1 MTACRPDGPM
11 TRRDPRRH
19 SPFEWISS
27 RSGTTGAWGLFS
39 QPGLFS
45 LYGEPIDLG
54 GTPLAPTL
62 SVSAGGGRRAG
73 YLFRV
78 DIGFGGALNQKG
90 IRKCQLQID
99 ASSSFTTPINVDVEL
114 PRPPNAQWFTLHG
127 FQRWYFRARVY
138 NEPADVWSSW
148 STTRNAIG
156 AFAEED
162 SGLPGA
168 IRDMN
173 VSAEDTANLVSVQF
187 QEPATNSRTIWGYE
201 IQARDPGFSP
211 PFAAS
216 LPFTLGAFATVIA
229 SNRVGSFDA
238 GSSVFRVSNSNFA
251 VNSEAGETLYIFA
264 SANTATGEV
273 RYPSAYPIVSNTS
286 DELTLNTSETYGL
299 PNYPT
304 PAGGWKWSIFSSWRT
319 FENFFEV
326 FDRAHPVAQ
335 TPDGPVHPD
344 QQLFNFKYPISATAV
359 WRVRAKN
366 QFGFGPW
373 LYWDGSD
380 GSTSATAAAE
390 VTPTAGS
397 SPGRNHKSSQSPR

>member
-1 MTACRPDGPM
+1 M
-11 TRRDPRRH
+11 
-19 SPFEWISS
+19 
-27 RSGTTGAWGLFS
+27 
-39 QPGLFS
+39 Q
-45 LYGEPIDLG
+45 
-54 GTPLAPTL
+54 
-62 SVSAGGGRRAG
+62 
-73 YLFRV
+73 
-78 DIGFGGALNQKG
+78 
-90 IRKCQLQID
+90 
-99 ASSSFTTPINVDVEL
+99 
-114 PRPPNAQWFTLHG
+114 
-127 FQRWYFRARVY
+127 
-138 NEPADVWSSW
+138 
-148 STTRNAIG
+148 
-156 AFAEED
+156 
-162 SGLPGA
+162 
-168 IRDMN
+168 
-173 VSAEDTANLVSVQF
+173 
-187 QEPATNSRTIWGYE
+187 
-201 IQARDPGFSP
+201 
-211 PFAAS
+211 
-216 LPFTLGAFATVIA
+216 
-229 SNRVGSFDA
+229 

-366 QFGFGPW
+366 QFGFGRW

-380 GSTSATAAAE
+380 GSTSASAAAE
-390 VTPTAGS
+390 VVPTPVAVPDDILVNSIGPLDMATSVLLESNLDLEDNAIGDVRFMTTKALSSVTQNSFQSS
-397 SPGRNHKSSQSPR
+397 SPSSNDVVVSARINLDGNDLYNIDDMEVDQLQSGHTQIAFASQIDMVSNDIVGVDEIQARTFTDLP